1 MKVLIIGKNGQLGQ
15 SIKKIISLGNIKD
28 EYSFVGRS
36 ELDLGDSENITTYFN
51 QNRFNIVINCAAY
64 TAVDKAESEHG
75 LSNQVNHL
83 AVKQIAEIVKQQGA
97 KLIHISTDYVFDGKN
112 YKPYTE
118 DDKTNPQNIYGST
131 KLAGEKSIQEVMTTD
146 ATIIRTGWLYSEFG
160 NNFVK
165 TMLKLGFDNKEI
177 KVIFDQIGA
186 PTYASDLAQAIIGII
201 KSNQFQNKKQPTQIF
216 HYSNEGVCSWYD
228 FAKSIFNI
236 ENMDCNIIPI
246 EGKEWKMPAKRPYY
260 AALNKNKFKNTFDI
274 EIPYWRD
281 SLYVCLKIMFEND
294 VCRND

>member
-112 YKPYTE
+112 YRPYTE
-118 DDKTNPQNIYGST
+118 DDKTNPQSIYGST
-131 KLAGEKSIQEVMTTD
+131 KLAGERAIQEIMRKG

-165 TMLKLGFDNKEI
+165 TMLELGANNEKI
-177 KVIFDQIGA
+177 KVISDQIGT
-186 PTYASDLAQAIIGII
+186 PTYASDLAQAIVGIV
-201 KSNQFQNKKQPTQIF
+201 KSKYLQNKEQQTQIF

-228 FAKSIFNI
+228 FSKAIFDI
-236 ENMDCNIIPI
+236 EKIACKAVPI
-246 EGKEWKMPAKRPYY
+246 ESKEWKMPAKKPYY
-260 AALNKNKFKNTFDI
+260 AVLNKNKFKTTFGI
-274 EIPYWRD
+274 EIPYWRG
-281 SLYVCLKIMFEND
+281 SLHTCLKHIKSNSE
-294 VCRND
+294 

>member
-36 ELDLGDSENITTYFN
+36 ELDLSDSENITTYFN
-51 QNRFNIVINCAAY
+51 QNKFNIVINCVAY

-112 YKPYTE
+112 YKPCTE
-118 DDKTNPQNIYGST
+118 DDKTNPQSIYGST
-131 KLAGEKSIQEVMTTD
+131 KLAGERAIQEIMRKG

-165 TMLKLGFDNKEI
+165 TMLKLGANNEKI
-177 KVIFDQIGA
+177 KVISDQIGT
-186 PTYASDLAQAIIGII
+186 PTYASDLAQAIVGIV
-201 KSNQFQNKKQPTQIF
+201 KSKYLQNKEQQTQIF

-228 FAKSIFNI
+228 FSKAIFDI
-236 ENMDCNIIPI
+236 EKIACKAVPI
-246 EGKEWKMPAKRPYY
+246 ESKEWKMPAKRPYY
-260 AALNKNKFKNTFDI
+260 TVLNKNKFKNTF
-274 EIPYWRD
+274 EVEAPYWRE
-281 SLYVCLKIMFEND
+281 SLQVCLKHIKPSGE
-294 VCRND
+294 